1 MTKPTEAG
9 LDLDALKPFGFYEF
23 FAGGGM
29 ARLGLGAAWTCLF
42 SNDFDAKKV
51 ASYRENFAPA
61 NEMHHGDV
69 ALVKPTQ
76 LPNHATLA
84 WASFPCQDLSL
95 AGNGKGLAGDR
106 SGVFWAF
113 WKLMQELGKEGRRP
127 PILALEN
134 VSGLITSHGGQDL
147 TNLITALSA
156 EGYRVG
162 AVALDGALFV
172 AQSRPRVFLVAVA
185 RGVSMPKGV
194 LAKVPN
200 PTWHPQSLQ
209 DVVENLTPEVRK
221 DWLWWKL
228 PLPKE
233 EAPHLLDIIEREPQG
248 VKWHT
253 ADETKKLL
261 SMMTPGNLAKVTE
274 AKKAGTM
281 QVGTIYKRT
290 RLNIQR
296 AEIRFDG
303 VSGCLRTPSG
313 GSSRQLVMVVEGNK
327 VRSRLIS
334 PRETARLMGL
344 PETYALPERYN
355 DTYHLTGDGL
365 VVPAVSWIEQ
375 HIIRPVALSAQKFI
389 AKTAKPAKEK
399 VELVNG

>member
-1 MTKPTEAG
+1 MSKNA
-9 LDLDALKPFGFYEF
+9 LDVRDLNALRPFGFYEF

-29 ARLGLGAAWTCLF
+29 ARLGLGAAWSCLF
-42 SNDFDAKKV
+42 ANDFDAKKV
-51 ASYRENFAPA
+51 ASYRANFSPA
-61 NEMHHGDV
+61 AEMHHGDV
-69 ALVKPTQ
+69 AQVRTSQ
-76 LPNHATLA
+76 LPRHATLA

-95 AGNGKGLAGDR
+95 AGNGKGLAGER

-113 WKLMQELGKEGRRP
+113 WRLMQELDKEGRRP
-127 PILALEN
+127 PIIALEN
-134 VSGLITSHGGQDL
+134 VSGLITSHSGQDL
-147 TNLITALSA
+147 RNLVTAMSA

-162 AVALDGALFV
+162 VVALDGALFV
-172 AQSRPRVFLVAVA
+172 AQSRPRVFVVAVA
-185 RGVSMPKGV
+185 RGVAMPRGLV
-194 LAKVPN
+194 AKVPN
-200 PTWHPQSLQ
+200 PVWHPQALQ
-209 DVVENLTPEVRK
+209 DVVDELPPSVRK
-221 DWLWWKL
+221 SWLWWKL
-228 PLPKE
+228 PMPNT
-233 EAPHLLDIIEREPQG
+233 EAPHLLDVIEREPQG
-248 VKWHT
+248 VAWHT

-261 SMMTPGNLAKVTE
+261 SMMTPGNLAKVAE
-274 AKKAGTM
+274 AKKAGVL

-290 RLNIQR
+290 RNKVQR

-344 PETYALPERYN
+344 PESYILPTRYN

-375 HIIRPVALSAQKFI
+375 HIIRPVALAAQKLI
-389 AKTAKPAKEK
+389 AKSEVKMEVAH
-399 VELVNG
+399 G

>member
-51 ASYRENFAPA
+51 ASYRQNFAPA

-69 ALVKPTQ
+69 ALVESAQ
-76 LPNHATLA
+76 LPGHATLA

-113 WKLMQELGKEGRRP
+113 WKLMQKLGKEGRRP

-147 TNLITALSA
+147 TNLISALSA

-194 LAKVPN
+194 LTKVPN

-209 DVVENLTPEVRK
+209 DVVENLTPEVRR
-221 DWLWWKL
+221 DWIWWKL
-228 PLPKE
+228 PLPKQ

-296 AEIRFDG
+296 AEVRFDG

-344 PETYALPERYN
+344 PETYVLPERYN

-375 HIIRPVALSAQKFI
+375 HIIRPVALSAQKVI
-389 AKTAKPAKEK
+389 TKNAKPAKEK
-399 VELVNG
+399 KELVNG

>member
-1 MTKPTEAG
+1 MKKNAAETLN
-9 LDLDALKPFGFYEF
+9 LDSLRPFGFYEF

-61 NEMHHGDV
+61 DEMHHGDV
-69 ALVKPTQ
+69 ALVTPEQ
-76 LPNHATLA
+76 LPKHATLA

-95 AGNGKGLAGDR
+95 AGNGRGLAGDR

-113 WKLMQELGKEGRRP
+113 WSLMQKLGKDGRRP
-127 PILALEN
+127 PVIALEN
-134 VSGLITSHGGQDL
+134 VSGLITSHNGEDL
-147 TNLITALSA
+147 TNLVGALSA

-162 AVALDGALFV
+162 AIALDGALFV
-172 AQSRPRVFLVAVA
+172 AQSRPRVFLIAVA
-185 RGVSMPKGV
+185 RGVAMPKG
-194 LAKVPN
+194 LIARIPN
-200 PTWHPQSLQ
+200 PLWHPESLQ
-209 DVVENLTPEVRK
+209 NVVEGLSPKVRK

-228 PLPKE
+228 PMPRV
-233 EAPHLLDIIEREPQG
+233 EAPHLLDIIEREPKG

-253 ADETKKLL
+253 TEETQNLL

-274 AKKAGTM
+274 AKKAGTF

-290 RLNIQR
+290 RQNVQR

-344 PETYALPERYN
+344 PETYILPERYN

-375 HIIRPVALSAQKFI
+375 HIIRPVALSAQKVI
-389 AKTAKPAKEK
+389 TKSVANA
-399 VELVNG
+399 ELVNG

>member
-69 ALVKPTQ
+69 ALVKPAQ
-76 LPNHATLA
+76 LPSHATLA

-147 TNLITALSA
+147 TNLITALST

-228 PLPKE
+228 PLPKQ

-344 PETYALPERYN
+344 PETYVLPERYN

-375 HIIRPVALSAQKFI
+375 HIIRPVALSAQKVI
-389 AKTAKPAKEK
+389 KKTTKPAKEK
-399 VELVNG
+399 KELVNG